1 MIFRT
6 QKELEGPWIIIEE
19 DGYGTQPFTRDSFE
33 SAFQRL
39 LE

>member
-1 MIFRT
+1 MLFRT
-6 QKELEGPWIIIEE
+6 EKEPEDRWVVIED
-19 DGYGTQPFTRDSFE
+19 DGYRSQPFDRDSFE